1 MLIIEVTVKLR
12 MRGSGFEPVPQTLYL
27 FWFYEVTVELS
38 CHRRLPTNYFIYL
51 KNFFTKNNI
60 SVS

>member
-51 KNFFTKNNI
+51 EIFLY
-60 SVS
+60 